1 MENKIP
7 SCKNFTGYKPCYEDH
22 NCWQDGCKDN
32 IPIGTKILIINLDA
46 MGDVLMTTAQLPL
59 LKMKFPESTIYW
71 ITLKIA
77 SPLLF
82 NNPMIDKVYDY
93 NDESLSI
100 LQNIKFD
107 YALNVDKSQRSCSI
121 LNLVQAKHKFGFG
134 LNEDGKIIPMN
145 KGSYYNYNLGM
156 DNNLKFRVNKKTG
169 QEYLAETFELIYK
182 KKEYIFEFT
191 KDEKKFIADYK
202 KEIGFTNKDFVVGFN
217 TGCSNLYPNKKMTVK
232 QHQLLIKNILKK
244 TRSKIILLG
253 GPEDVERNKKIYS
266 KFKGK
271 IINTPAN
278 LGVRKGACFESLAD
292 IIITGDSFGMHLGI
306 ALKKYIIVWF
316 GVSCWNEIEL
326 YDRGEKLY
334 NENLA
339 CSPCWKKECPYNLE
353 CIENI
358 DLDKIVNLVTT
369 YFEMN
374 KKSK

>member
-1 MENKIP
+1 
-7 SCKNFTGYKPCYEDH
+7 
-22 NCWQDGCKDN
+22 
-32 IPIGTKILIINLDA
+32 
-46 MGDVLMTTAQLPL
+46 
-59 LKMKFPESTIYW
+59 
-71 ITLKIA
+71 
-77 SPLLF
+77 
-82 NNPMIDKVYDY
+82 
-93 NDESLSI
+93 
-100 LQNIKFD
+100 
-107 YALNVDKSQRSCSI
+107 
-121 LNLVQAKHKFGFG
+121 
-134 LNEDGKIIPMN
+134 
-145 KGSYYNYNLGM
+145 
-156 DNNLKFRVNKKTG
+156 
-169 QEYLAETFELIYK
+169 
-182 KKEYIFEFT
+182 
-191 KDEKKFIADYK
+191 
-202 KEIGFTNKDFVVGFN
+202 
-217 TGCSNLYPNKKMTVK
+217 MTVK